1 MKKSIATICMALL
14 ILVLSTGIALAR
26 NGKLEN
32 FSGNNGGGG
41 GAGVASLP
49 YEELSAV
56 EKDALTYMVEEEKVA
71 RDVYNFLYETWGIP
85 VFANIANAEQ
95 RHMDAIISLLDKY
108 GLDNPVTNLD
118 AGLFVNQELQTLYT
132 NLIVAGQVDEEEA
145 LLVGATIEDVDIFD
159 LIHELT
165 VVDNEDITR
174 VFENLLKGSENHLR
188 AFCSL
193 LAMYG
198 YDPYEASDFLTQ
210 TEIDEI
216 LAAPQT
222 NGRKGSRNPGVAASQ
237 DRLPQGNRMLDAD
250 GDGVC
255 DFLQQ

>member
-1 MKKSIATICMALL
+1 MKKSIATICTALL

-118 AGLFVNQELQTLYT
+118 AGQFVNQELQTLYT

-159 LIHELT
+159 LLHELQ

-198 YDPYEASDFLTQ
+198 YDPYEAQFLTQ

-216 LAAPQT
+216 LAATRIKSKNGSLNTGFAIPQE
-222 NGRKGSRNPGVAASQ
+222 
-237 DRLPQGNRMLDAD
+237 RLPQENRMLDAD